1 MPGIT
6 VRSPPETPLFVGTPC
21 ALVNFPAP
29 LYIPQV
35 YIIVTVALTVS
46 GSMILSPV
54 EELIPLF
61 ASMAPNRATLS
72 TETRR
77 EH

>member
-1 MPGIT
+1 
-6 VRSPPETPLFVGTPC
+6 
-21 ALVNFPAP
+21 LVNFPAP

>member
-1 MPGIT
+1 M
-6 VRSPPETPLFVGTPC
+6 
-21 ALVNFPAP
+21 VNFPAP

-35 YIIVTVALTVS
+35 YIIVTVALTVR

-54 EELIPLF
+54 DGLMPLF
-61 ASMAPNRATLS
+61 ASMAPKRATLS